1 MKNET
6 NEQISSTNTPISKN
20 FKPTTL
26 TENINYGTI
35 SSTDIENGTSELVL
49 MPPFEGDDGGI
60 SVACVGG
67 EDSNSGSDDCGGNS
81 SGNNNGSDC
90 DESNS
95 GSNNGSSS
103 GESDS
108 GSNNSSDSSESDSCS
123 DCEECYY
130 ERATEA
136 ERASAMQ
143 LTLNMPVMGNLET
156 ASSEVWYKFNT
167 NDATTYTIY
176 TTGETDTIGR
186 LYDKDGYLVTLN
198 DDRAGSLNFRIV
210 YPLDANSTYYVKVT
224 APGTITGCFYIYVK
238 KKILVSKVNLSD
250 ANVTLDVGGTYTLFA
265 SVYPDNADNKRISFS
280 SYNTDV
286 ATIDPDT
293 GVITA
298 RSPGI
303 ASICAFDWNNDGEPG
318 RCEVWVR
325 GKKPVILIHG
335 RTDDTGDTWGAQ
347 SDVCGCNNEYAS
359 EDEAPVPGK
368 TLRYID
374 VTMQEIKKI
383 LQGHS
388 EGGYLAD
395 YLTSDGR
402 GYIKNA
408 NLFAFN
414 YPNED
419 AVVHSAKKLKLYID
433 NLIDY
438 AQTSGS
444 DAMKA
449 CFFAS
454 RADCV
459 NKNYNKFDIVAH
471 SMGGLVARYYIENLG
486 YDNHVDK
493 LITVCTP
500 HWGSG
505 YADTSCA
512 LGILHKLCDHDLR
525 LNSAMYGG
533 DSSMNLECHI
543 IPPCHNGSYRLTD
556 ELLYNKRISTKYY
569 AIAGVD
575 YKHDINKNDY
585 CFELPTDLSTYGDVQ
600 YYLKSQSLY
609 VIDREDYDR
618 EIMVDL
624 SSSGDNM
631 VGLLSQIGWIESI
644 DQAPRKKVKME
655 KIYLDFDTDGG
666 NGQNIAGFELLFKLH
681 SKIPHRT
688 KVMKQIYNYLNE

>member
-1 MKNET
+1 MTNET
-6 NEQISSTNTPISKN
+6 
-20 FKPTTL
+20 
-26 TENINYGTI
+26 
-35 SSTDIENGTSELVL
+35 
-49 MPPFEGDDGGI
+49 
-60 SVACVGG
+60 
-67 EDSNSGSDDCGGNS
+67 
-81 SGNNNGSDC
+81 
-90 DESNS
+90 
-95 GSNNGSSS
+95 
-103 GESDS
+103 
-108 GSNNSSDSSESDSCS
+108 
-123 DCEECYY
+123 
-130 ERATEA
+130 
-136 ERASAMQ
+136 
-143 LTLNMPVMGNLET
+143 
-156 ASSEVWYKFNT
+156 
-167 NDATTYTIY
+167 
-176 TTGETDTIGR
+176 
-186 LYDKDGYLVTLN
+186 
-198 DDRAGSLNFRIV
+198 IV
-210 YPLDANSTYYVKVT
+210 YPPAANSTYYVKVT

-250 ANVTLDVGGTYTLFA
+250 ANVTLDVGGTYTLSA

-298 RSPGI
+298 LSPGI

-335 RTDDTGDTWGAQ
+335 RTDDTGGAWGAQ
-347 SDVCGCNNEYAS
+347 SAVCGNNAGYNSCE
-359 EDEAPVPGK
+359 EAYLHGTNPNNYK
-368 TLRYID
+368 YID
-374 VTMQEIKKI
+374 YEVQKI
-383 LQGHS
+383 TSIEGTHK
-388 EGGYLAD
+388 EGGNLAYYLISPD
-395 YLTSDGR
+395 EQGSSK
-402 GYIKNA
+402 GYEENI

-419 AVVHSAKKLKLYID
+419 AVVYNAKKLQRYIE
-433 NLIDY
+433 NLI
-438 AQTSGS
+438 TEVRNNSS
-444 DAMKA
+444 DKMKA
-449 CFFAS
+449 CFYS
-454 RADCV
+454 SKIDYTS
-459 NKNYNKFDIVAH
+459 NNYKFNIVAH
-471 SMGGLVARYYIENLG
+471 SMGGVVARYYIENLG

-512 LGILHKLCDHDLR
+512 LGVLHKLCDHDLR

-533 DSSMNLECHI
+533 DSSINLECYL

-585 CFELPTDLSTYGDVQ
+585 CFELPTDLETYVDIQ

-666 NGQNIAGFELLFKLH
+666 NGQNTVGVELLFKLH
-681 SKIPHRT
+681 NKIPHRT